1 MQVQAR
7 KQNETIMR
15 NIWTIAKREY
25 DHYFISPIAY
35 VVAFG
40 MLLAIG
46 AYFFFIFLY
55 LTQNAFQNPGSVPD
69 ISPVTQVFTFFLVFM
84 APALTMRLI
93 SDEARMGTLELLLTA
108 PLKDYELVIG
118 KWLGALLYVLTLIVV
133 TLIYPLILNGIKI
146 GSFTL
151 LSGFVSPGLDM
162 RIVLTS
168 YLGMILIASV
178 YLALGTGISAMFTN
192 QIASLFI
199 AMVLFFFLWFLIG
212 IPANILTGNGSTLF
226 QYLSMQTHFYG
237 ALADGV
243 INLSDLV
250 YFFSLIA
257 LGLFTGTVA
266 VEMRRWR

>member
-1 MQVQAR
+1 
-7 KQNETIMR
+7 MR

-25 DHYFISPIAY
+25 DHYFISPVAY
-35 VVAFG
+35 VVAFAI
-40 MLLAIG
+40 LLAIG
-46 AYFFFIFLY
+46 VIFAINFFY
-55 LTQNAFQNPGSVPD
+55 YTQNAFQNPGAVPD
-69 ISPVTQVFTFFLVFM
+69 ISPVTGVFVFLLVLS

-118 KWLGALLYVLTLIVV
+118 KWLGALLYILTLVVV

-151 LSGFVSPGLDM
+151 VNGFVSPGLDM

-168 YLGMILIASV
+168 YLGVILIAGCF
-178 YLALGTGISAMFTN
+178 LALGTGISAMFTN
-192 QIASLFI
+192 QIAAFFATMALF
-199 AMVLFFFLWFLIG
+199 VFLWWLVGF
-212 IPANILTGNGSTLF
+212 PANVLAGGSGATLF
-226 QYLSMQTHFYG
+226 QYLDMKTHFYG
-237 ALADGV
+237 ALDSGIV
-243 INLSDLV
+243 NLSDII
-250 YFFSLIA
+250 YFISLIA